1 MKEMSD
7 FAIIAVGTVGLII
20 FALIIGW
27 AVQESE
33 RVSRAK
39 YRDLQT
45 FRYFAENCEIND
57 QSREIILNRIKLE
70 REMYGYMSA
79 KYNGLVDEIM
89 SIYVKRYHEFL
100 ANKRN
105 TQNNNA

>member
-7 FAIIAVGTVGLII
+7 FAIIAVGTIGLII
-20 FALIIGW
+20 FAFIIGR

-33 RVSRAK
+33 RVSKAK

-45 FRYFAENCEIND
+45 FRYFAENCEVND
-57 QSREIILNRIKLE
+57 SSREIILNRIRLE
-70 REMYGYMSA
+70 REVYGYMSA
-79 KYNGLVDEIM
+79 ECNRLVDEIL

-100 ANKRN
+100 TNKRK
-105 TQNNNA
+105 